1 MRGVPREES
10 VCRKLNRTRIA
21 FVAAN
26 LENELFEVSLALGRP
41 RQHTFPHGSDSGCGG
56 AKHGRGTVSKEYS
69 ETKRTSALTQIIG
82 SEYLFYIIM
91 TKDLIKKKYQLELPY
106 SSELALIYQADLMDK
121 QQNKQQPSKYMKN
134 IKLNLKKTA
143 TAGFSLVE
151 MLVVIAVIGV
161 IAAIAIPNIGSINNS
176 AKAATAQ
183 RNAQSV
189 ASVLNAAAAAGGNL
203 GPTSTGAA
211 AVQLAESGITIVG
224 GAFSGKK
231 FTSGPIDDED
241 QAAVESHL
249 TIDTVNNQ
257 AIYNPNP

>member
-1 MRGVPREES
+1 
-10 VCRKLNRTRIA
+10 
-21 FVAAN
+21 
-26 LENELFEVSLALGRP
+26 
-41 RQHTFPHGSDSGCGG
+41 
-56 AKHGRGTVSKEYS
+56 
-69 ETKRTSALTQIIG
+69 
-82 SEYLFYIIM
+82 M
-91 TKDLIKKKYQLELPY
+91 TKYLTERKYQLKLPY
-106 SSELALIYQADLMDK
+106 SLELELIYQADLMDK

-161 IAAIAIPNIGSINNS
+161 IAAIAIPNIGSINDS

-189 ASVLNAAAAAGGNL
+189 ASVLNAAAAAGGSL
-203 GPTSTGAA
+203 GSVATGAA
-211 AVQLAESGITIVG
+211 AVALAESGITISG
-224 GAFSGKK
+224 GAFDGKT

-249 TIDTVNNQ
+249 SIDTSNNQ
-257 AIYNPNP
+257 AVYTP